1 MLYQQSYE
9 THTLG
14 ADQIVELI
22 LLINPRNREMKQRMK
37 IIQNAEI
44 LMEMKISPS
53 QRKFMKAIILVPK
66 GP

>member
-44 LMEMKISPS
+44 RIEMKI
-53 QRKFMKAIILVPK
+53 
-66 GP
+66 